1 MIIENG
7 RIFAK
12 GGNFIEGKIRFDRTI
27 MEIGPSI
34 QPPVDEPCLDVNGGY
49 VIPGLVDIHTHGA
62 SEHDVCDADPEA
74 LKVLSRCYA
83 MNGITS
89 FCATTLTRSEEQL
102 LPIMRVIGETPLD
115 GAACVGIHMEG
126 PFINPS
132 RRGAQPAMYIQPPC
146 TEMFRRLN
154 AAGGGRILLVDIAP
168 ETDVDFRFTREV
180 SRHCHVSFAHTD
192 CDYKTA
198 MEGFA
203 NGADHVTHLFN
214 AMPPYDPF
222 DPGLVGAAMDSGA
235 YVELICDG
243 YHVHPS
249 VVKAV
254 FRMFPP
260 ERICLISDS
269 LRCAGMGDG
278 EFTLAGQT
286 VTVKEGKA
294 TLESGVLAGS
304 TISLM
309 EAVRRA
315 VRFNVPLEQAVCAA
329 TRNPAASIGL
339 QDRIGSLVPG
349 ANADLVVLDKDLA
362 VRQVFIEGEAFLR

>member
-34 QPPVDEPCLDVNGGY
+34 QPPADEPCLDVNGGY

-62 SEHDVCDADPEA
+62 FGYDVCDASPEA
-74 LKVLSRCYA
+74 LQTMSRYYA

-89 FCATTLTRSEEQL
+89 FCATTLTLPEEQL
-102 LPIMRVIGETPLD
+102 LPIMRMIDKTPLD
-115 GAACVGIHMEG
+115 GAICVGINMEG

-132 RRGAQPAMYIQPPC
+132 RKGAQPEAHIQAPSA
-146 TEMFRRLN
+146 EMFHRLN

-168 ETDVDFRFTREV
+168 ETDADFRFIREV
-180 SRHCHVSFAHTD
+180 SRYCHVSFAHTD

-214 AMPPYDPF
+214 AMPPYHHF
-222 DPGLVGAAMDSGA
+222 DPGLIGAAMDSGA

-254 FRMFPP
+254 FRMFSP

-278 EFTLAGQT
+278 EYSLAGQT
-286 VTVKEGKA
+286 VKVNQGKA

-304 TISLM
+304 TISLL
-309 EAVRRA
+309 EAMRRA
-315 VRFNVPLEQAVCAA
+315 VRFGVPLEQVVSAA
-329 TRNPAASIGL
+329 TRNPAVSIGL
-339 QDRIGSLVPG
+339 QDRIGSLAPG

-362 VRQVFIEGEAFLR
+362 VRQVFIQGEAFLP